1 MFPQQ
6 RLSKSL
12 TEPFNVL
19 YTENM
24 RETKERMWDFPAGV
38 LFWLALFFAAVRV
51 QTTNWTVNLGLIQV
65 EVFLSVTIGLAL
77 GASRFHPRWSTL
89 MGFIYTITI
98 LPWTL
103 AGLLRAET
111 WLDRVLIMGSRLQS
125 AIVSIVQNQPVRDPF
140 FFLGLMCL
148 IFWLAG
154 IIGGYQLA
162 RYGRPWVGLSLA
174 GIMVLIVDYSFEM
187 YAAPDTGSAFSFLY
201 FLVALILIGRVFYV
215 NAHSEWKRRGEMV
228 ESEVGFDISRGAAL
242 VALLLVLM
250 GWYSPAVVNSFIPGT
265 REQRELS
272 QRFSRFRERI
282 SNAVFSL
289 NSPAPVYVESLGE
302 TLALGQGS
310 ELSDDE
316 VLRIKTERGRLA
328 GGRFY
333 WAGRIYDSYLD
344 GQWVAT
350 DVSPQGFGAG
360 YALAEYNWE
369 GRTEIGV
376 DITNRISLLRT
387 LYFPGAPVSINRM
400 VTAMVGPDGT
410 DGPDITALILDPP
423 LGAGESYS
431 LRVSV
436 PVPTQIQLQASADL
450 PYPDWVKERFLQL
463 PPDFSPRI
471 QRLAMQITADANT
484 PFEKADAITRWLR
497 TSINYQTVIPPIP
510 ENADPMEWFLFD
522 YRAGFCNYYA
532 TAEVLMLRAVGVPAR
547 MVVGYAEGTYL
558 RDEEVFSV
566 IGKDYHAW
574 PEVYFPGVG
583 WVPFEPTASQPELRF
598 SLGEGEPSPGGA
610 IIPPTPVIPSGAGPV
625 GEVEPPTLLEEPP
638 TPAEVAGRWL
648 SVLMGVAAATALAL
662 GLRRWQTT
670 ILKETPFPVWL
681 ERVLEKRGFHP
692 PAWLKRWS
700 ERVVRT
706 PMERLFAV
714 VPEMLSVWGI
724 PPKVEMTPAEQVA
737 RLKNVLPELA
747 EQAQVLLEEYQFAM
761 YSQRRYNISRARQAA
776 ATLRLRGYQRWIA
789 RLMGIQ

>member
-1 MFPQQ
+1 M
-6 RLSKSL
+6 KD
-12 TEPFNVL
+12 
-19 YTENM
+19 
-24 RETKERMWDFPAGV
+24 TKERMWDFSAGL

-65 EVFLSVTIGLAL
+65 EVFLSVIIGLAL
-77 GASRFHPRWSTL
+77 GASRFYPRLATF
-89 MGFIYTITI
+89 MGFLYTMTL

-103 AGLLRAET
+103 ASLLRGET
-111 WLDRVLIMGSRLQS
+111 WLERVLLMVSRLQS
-125 AIVSIVQNQPVRDPF
+125 AAEAIALNQPVRDPF

-162 RYGRPWVGLSLA
+162 RYGRPWWGLGMA

-201 FLVALILIGRVFYV
+201 FLVALILAGRVFYL
-215 NAHSEWKRRGEMV
+215 NAHAEWKQRGEMV
-228 ESEVGFDISRGAAL
+228 EGEVGFDISRGAAL
-242 VALLLVLM
+242 VALVLVLM
-250 GWYSPAVVNSFIPGT
+250 GWYSPTLVNSFIPGT

-333 WAGRIYDSYLD
+333 WAGRIYDAYLD
-344 GQWVAT
+344 GQWVTT
-350 DVSPQGFGAG
+350 DVTAQGFGAG
-360 YALAEYNWE
+360 YALAQYDWQ

-387 LYFPGAPVSINRM
+387 LYFPGAPISINRV
-400 VTAMVGPDGT
+400 VTAMVGPDGAE
-410 DGPDITALILDPP
+410 GPDITALILSPP

-436 PVPTQIQLQASADL
+436 PVPTQLQLQASASL
-450 PYPDWVKERFLQL
+450 PYPDWVEQRYLQL

-471 QRLAMQITADANT
+471 RQLAEQITAEANT

-497 TSINYQTVIPPIP
+497 TSINYQTMIPPIP
-510 ENADPMEWFLFD
+510 EGEDPMEWFLFE

-574 PEVYFPGVG
+574 PEVYFPGIG

-598 SLGEGEPSPGGA
+598 SLGEGDSSVGGV

-625 GEVEPPTLLEEPP
+625 GEVEPPAPIEEPP
-638 TPAEVAGRWL
+638 TPAEAAGRGL
-648 SVLMGVAAATALAL
+648 SVLLGVSAATALVF
-662 GLRRWQTT
+662 GLRRWKKTV
-670 ILKETPFPVWL
+670 LRETPFPVWL
-681 ERVLEKRGFHP
+681 EQVIEKRGLQI
-692 PAWLKRWS
+692 PAWLKHWS
-700 ERVVRT
+700 QRAIRT

-714 VPEMLSVWGI
+714 VPELLWVWGV
-724 PPKVEMTPAEQVA
+724 PPRMDLTPAEQVA
-737 RLKNVLPELA
+737 NLKRVLPELA
-747 EQAQVLLEEYQFAM
+747 GEAQTLLEEYQRAM
-761 YSQRRYNISRARQAA
+761 YSQRGYNIPRARQAA
-776 ATLRLRGYQRWIA
+776 ATLRLKGYQRWIA
-789 RLMGIQ
+789 RLMGIR